1 MSVAELGSVPEPPD
15 DYEYGGS
22 QTDRTPPQDIA
33 AEQSVL
39 GAMMLSKNAIDPA
52 AESCSGDF
60 YRPAHELIFDIIVD
74 SGQPR

>member
-22 QTDRTPPQDIA
+22 QTDRTPPQDNN

-39 GAMMLSKNAIDPA
+39 GAMMLSKDAIADVL
-52 AESCSGDF
+52 ES
-60 YRPAHELIFDIIVD
+60 V
-74 SGQPR
+74 